1 MSLYAIADTHLSFGT
16 DKPMDSFE
24 GWQDYTSR
32 LEKNWNKLVE
42 EDDDVVIAGD
52 ISWAMRLTDTRKDFA
67 FLQQL
72 PGQKLIMKGNHDYWW
87 TTASKFYRFCEENG
101 FQNMYVLHNNCYFYN
116 EYALCGTRGWFF
128 EEERSGQHDE
138 KVFHRELCRLE
149 ASLQAAGDRPKL
161 CFLHYPPRYRGY
173 ECPEI
178 LKLLRRYGVRACY
191 YGHLHGASHKLA
203 IEGLW
208 DGVDFRLLAADYLN
222 FRPAKIISEEM
233 QENGGQSAAHL
244 LE

>member
-1 MSLYAIADTHLSFGT
+1 M
-16 DKPMDSFE
+16 
-24 GWQDYTSR
+24 
-32 LEKNWNKLVE
+32 
-42 EDDDVVIAGD
+42 
-52 ISWAMRLTDTRKDFA
+52 
-67 FLQQL
+67 
-72 PGQKLIMKGNHDYWW
+72 
-87 TTASKFYRFCEENG
+87 
-101 FQNMYVLHNNCYFYN
+101 
-116 EYALCGTRGWFF
+116 
-128 EEERSGQHDE
+128 
-138 KVFHRELCRLE
+138 FHRELCRLE

-233 QENGGQSAAHL
+233 QENGGQSAVHL